1 MNIIIF
7 RGGIVVLNTID
18 KELKKLDNVM
28 IKYISALKVL
38 ETQLEIINDDFKYI
52 KKYNPIEHIK
62 TRIKS
67 ADSIINKLYDDNLEF
82 NLDNVEE
89 YINDIVGVRIICAF
103 SSDVFE
109 LIEIIRNSNIIHVIN
124 EKDFITQPKETG
136 YRSYHL
142 IVEVPVELINEKV
155 MVKAE
160 IQIRT
165 LAMDLWA
172 SLEHK
177 LKYKS
182 DYCTD
187 SISNKLISISEELN
201 KIDSEMLELVNKENQ
216 MKLLEEGED

>member
-1 MNIIIF
+1 M
-7 RGGIVVLNTID
+7 NTID
-18 KELKKLDNVM
+18 KEIEKLDNVM

-67 ADSIINKLYDDNLEF
+67 ADSIINKLYKDNKEF
-82 NLDNVEE
+82 TLDNVEK
-89 YINDIVGVRIICAF
+89 YVNDIVGVRIIC
-103 SSDVFE
+103 SLESDIYD
-109 LIEIIRNSNIIHVIN
+109 LIDIIRNSSVIKVIN
-124 EKDFITQPKETG
+124 EKDFIKDVKDTG
-136 YRSYHL
+136 YRSYHM
-142 IVEVPVELINEKV
+142 IVEVAVELINEKV
-155 MVKAE
+155 SVKAE

-182 DYCTD
+182 KYCTKSVSD
-187 SISNKLISISEELN
+187 RLINISEELY
-201 KIDSEMLELVNKENQ
+201 KIDKEMIELFNIEKEQ
-216 MKLLEEGED
+216 QILVDGE

>member
-1 MNIIIF
+1 VIGRNN
-7 RGGIVVLNTID
+7 LNTID
-18 KELKKLDNVM
+18 EKLEKLDNVM

-67 ADSIINKLYDDNLEF
+67 ADSIINKLYKDNKEFTLE
-82 NLDNVEE
+82 NVEK
-89 YINDIVGVRIICAF
+89 YINDIVGVRIIC
-103 SSDVFE
+103 SLESDVYD
-109 LIEIIRNSNIIHVIN
+109 LIEIIRNSSVIKVVN
-124 EKDFITQPKETG
+124 EKDFIKDVKDTG
-136 YRSYHL
+136 YRSYHM

-155 MVKAE
+155 NVKAE

-177 LKYKS
+177 LKYKNKYCPKNIS
-182 DYCTD
+182 DR
-187 SISNKLISISEELN
+187 LINISEELY
-201 KIDSEMLELVNKENQ
+201 KIDKEMIELFNIEKEQQLFVN
-216 MKLLEEGED
+216 GE

>member
-1 MNIIIF
+1 MNNI
-7 RGGIVVLNTID
+7 NE
-18 KELKKLDNVM
+18 ELEKLDNVM

-38 ETQLEIINDDFKYI
+38 ETQIEIINDDFKYI
-52 KKYNPIEHIK
+52 KKYNPIEHVK
-62 TRIKS
+62 TRIKN
-67 ADSIINKLYDDNLEF
+67 ADSIINKLYKDKLEF
-82 NLDNVEE
+82 TLENVEK

-103 SSDVFE
+103 ESDVYE
-109 LIEIIRNSNIIHVIN
+109 LVNIIRNSTVIKVVN
-124 EKDFITQPKETG
+124 EKDFINNPKDTG

-182 DYCTD
+182 DYCNNF
-187 SISNKLISISEELN
+187 ISEKLINISSELH
-201 KIDSEMLELVNKENQ
+201 KIDEEMLELVTIERKQE
-216 MKLLEEGED
+216 LLDKGE

>member
-1 MNIIIF
+1 M
-7 RGGIVVLNTID
+7 NTIEE
-18 KELKKLDNVM
+18 ELKKLDNVM

-67 ADSIINKLYDDNLEF
+67 ADSIINKLYKDDLEF
-82 NLDNVEE
+82 TLDNVEK

-103 SSDVFE
+103 ESDVYE
-109 LIEIIRNSNIIHVIN
+109 LIDIIRNSNIIHVIN
-124 EKDFITQPKETG
+124 EKDFISKPKKTG

-182 DYCTD
+182 EYCTD
-187 SISNKLISISEELN
+187 SISSKLIDISSQLHSIDEEMLDLVNMEN
-201 KIDSEMLELVNKENQ
+201 KI
-216 MKLLEEGED
+216 KLLQEGE

>member
-1 MNIIIF
+1 M
-7 RGGIVVLNTID
+7 NTID

-38 ETQLEIINDDFKYI
+38 ETQLQIINDDFKYI

-67 ADSIINKLYDDNLEF
+67 ADSIINKLYKDNLEF
-82 NLDNVEE
+82 TLDNVEK
-89 YINDIVGVRIICAF
+89 YINDIVGVRIIC
-103 SSDVFE
+103 SSIDDVYD
-109 LIEIIRNSNIIHVIN
+109 LIEIIRKSNVINVIN
-124 EKDFITQPKETG
+124 EKDFISKPKETG

-142 IVEVPVELINEKV
+142 IVEVPVELINERV

-165 LAMDLWA
+165 MAMDLWA

-182 DYCTD
+182 DYCTK
-187 SISNKLISISEELN
+187 SISDKLITISSELE
-201 KIDSEMLELVNKENQ
+201 KIDNEMLELFNIEKKQ
-216 MKLLEEGED
+216 QLLLEGE

>member
-1 MNIIIF
+1 
-7 RGGIVVLNTID
+7 
-18 KELKKLDNVM
+18 M

-67 ADSIINKLYDDNLEF
+67 ADSIMNKLYKENREF
-82 NLDNVEE
+82 TLDNVEK

-103 SSDVFE
+103 ESDVFE
-109 LIEIIRNSNIIHVIN
+109 LIEILRKSSIVHIIK
-124 EKDFITQPKETG
+124 EKDFITKPKQSG

-142 IVEVPVELINEKV
+142 IVEVPVELINGQEF
-155 MVKAE
+155 VKAE

-182 DYCTD
+182 EYCTEEI
-187 SISNKLISISEELN
+187 SEKLIAISNELN
-201 KIDSEMLELVNKENQ
+201 AVDLEMLRLVSCERELK
-216 MKLLEEGED
+216 MLDEGGE

>member
-1 MNIIIF
+1 M
-7 RGGIVVLNTID
+7 NTID
-18 KELKKLDNVM
+18 EELKKLDNVM

-67 ADSIINKLYDDNLEF
+67 ADSIINKLYKDNLDF
-82 NLDNVEE
+82 TLDNVEK

-103 SSDVFE
+103 ESDVFE
-109 LIEIIRNSNIIHVIN
+109 LINIIRNSNIIHVIK
-124 EKDFITQPKETG
+124 EKDFITKPKNTG

-187 SISNKLISISEELN
+187 DISKKLVNISSQLHDIDEEMMN
-201 KIDSEMLELVNKENQ
+201 LVNKENEI
-216 MKLLEEGED
+216 KLLQEGDDGI

>member
-1 MNIIIF
+1 MRRNTLNNIDSEI
-7 RGGIVVLNTID
+7 
-18 KELKKLDNVM
+18 EKLDNIM

-67 ADSIINKLYDDNLEF
+67 ADSIINKLYNDNKEF
-82 NLDNVEE
+82 TLDNVEK
-89 YINDIVGVRIICAF
+89 YINDIVGVRIIC
-103 SSDVFE
+103 SLESDVYD
-109 LIEIIRNSNIIHVIN
+109 LIEIIKNSSIINVIN
-124 EKDFITQPKETG
+124 EKDFIKEVKDTG
-136 YRSYHL
+136 YRSYHM

-155 MVKAE
+155 NVKAE

-182 DYCTD
+182 KYCTKC
-187 SISNKLISISEELN
+187 ISDRLINISDELY
-201 KIDSEMLELVNKENQ
+201 KIDSEMIGLFNIEKEQ
-216 MKLLEEGED
+216 QILIDGE

>member
-1 MNIIIF
+1 M
-7 RGGIVVLNTID
+7 NTID
-18 KELKKLDNVM
+18 EELKKLDNVM

-52 KKYNPIEHIK
+52 KKYNPIEHVK

-67 ADSIINKLYDDNLEF
+67 ADSIINKLYKDNLEF
-82 NLDNVEE
+82 TLDNVEN

-103 SSDVFE
+103 ESDVYE
-109 LIEIIRNSNIIHVIN
+109 LIEIIRNSNLIHVIN
-124 EKDFITQPKETG
+124 EKDFISKPKKTG

-182 DYCTD
+182 AYCTD
-187 SISNKLISISEELN
+187 DISTKLVDISSQLHR
-201 KIDSEMLELVNKENQ
+201 IDEEMLELVNKENEI
-216 MKLLEEGED
+216 KLLQEGDVAI

>member
-1 MNIIIF
+1 M
-7 RGGIVVLNTID
+7 NTIEE
-18 KELKKLDNVM
+18 ELKKLDNVM

-62 TRIKS
+62 TRIKN
-67 ADSIINKLYDDNLEF
+67 ADSILNKMYKDNLEF
-82 NLDNVEE
+82 TLDNIEKF
-89 YINDIVGVRIICAF
+89 INDIVGVRIICAF
-103 SSDVFE
+103 ESDVYE
-109 LIEIIRNSNIIHVIN
+109 LINIIRNSNIIHVIN
-124 EKDFITQPKETG
+124 EKDFISKPKKTG

-182 DYCTD
+182 EYCTE
-187 SISNKLISISEELN
+187 SISKKLIDISSQLHI
-201 KIDSEMLELVNKENQ
+201 IDEEMLELVNEENE
-216 MKLLEEGED
+216 MKLLQESE

>member
-1 MNIIIF
+1 MKSINE
-7 RGGIVVLNTID
+7 
-18 KELKKLDNVM
+18 ELEKLDSIM

-67 ADSIINKLYDDNLEF
+67 ADSIINKLYKDNLEF
-82 NLDNVEE
+82 TLENVEDR
-89 YINDIVGVRIICAF
+89 INDIVGVRIICAF
-103 SSDVFE
+103 ESDVYE
-109 LIEIIRNSNIIHVIN
+109 LISIIRNSNIIKVIN
-124 EKDFITQPKETG
+124 EKDFISSPKKTG

-160 IQIRT
+160 VQIRT

-182 DYCTD
+182 EYCNEV
-187 SISNKLISISEELN
+187 ISKKLIDISSQLN
-201 KIDSEMLELVNKENQ
+201 DIDIEMMELVTMEERI
-216 MKLLEEGED
+216 KLLEEGNE

>member
-1 MNIIIF
+1 M
-7 RGGIVVLNTID
+7 NTID
-18 KELKKLDNVM
+18 EELRKLDNVM

-67 ADSIINKLYDDNLEF
+67 ADSIINKLYKDNLEF
-82 NLDNVEE
+82 TLDNVEN

-103 SSDVFE
+103 ESDVYE
-109 LIEIIRNSNIIHVIN
+109 LIEIIRNSNIINVIN
-124 EKDFITQPKETG
+124 EKDFISKPKKTG

-182 DYCTD
+182 EYCTD
-187 SISNKLISISEELN
+187 SISTKLIDISSQLHN
-201 KIDSEMLELVNKENQ
+201 IDREMLELVNMENQ
-216 MKLLEEGED
+216 IKLLQEGE

>member
-1 MNIIIF
+1 M
-7 RGGIVVLNTID
+7 NTID
-18 KELKKLDNVM
+18 SELEKLDNIM

-62 TRIKS
+62 TRIKN
-67 ADSIINKLYDDNLEF
+67 ADSILNKMYKDNLEF
-82 NLDNVEE
+82 TLENVEN

-103 SSDVFE
+103 ESDVYE
-109 LIEIIRNSNIIHVIN
+109 LIDIIRNSNVIRVIN
-124 EKDFITQPKETG
+124 EKDFISNPKDTG

-182 DYCTD
+182 EYCTE
-187 SISNKLISISEELN
+187 SISDKLINISSELH
-201 KIDSEMLELVNKENQ
+201 KIDEEMLELVN
-216 MKLLEEGED
+216 LEKKQQLFIEGEIV